1 MLYKLKAHTKSKPFK
16 CLLLSSTGFQYSFL
30 FTIMF
35 WRSETTWLKL
45 LNFTQHKYN
54 TINSL
59 LVYRMIQNTFKKK
72 NKGHKLQYSLL
83 YNWAHKVK
91 CKAPVAKINMTQRQC
106 YCTQHCEFMWSLSA
120 LLLMRLQLPF
130 CFIYSSLILQH
141 HTFLSLYYSLVTL
154 VFSWVVLG
162 RLDSGGWHTG
172 SVGGEGRSGEIKR
185 RLHVIACFCVIFC
198 CVYSHAKSNI
208 SPVLWKNVSPPLLF
222 A

>member
-1 MLYKLKAHTKSKPFK
+1 M
-16 CLLLSSTGFQYSFL
+16 
-30 FTIMF
+30 
-35 WRSETTWLKL
+35 
-45 LNFTQHKYN
+45 
-54 TINSL
+54 
-59 LVYRMIQNTFKKK
+59 
-72 NKGHKLQYSLL
+72 
-83 YNWAHKVK
+83 K

-208 SPVLWKNVSPPLLF
+208 SPVLWKKCKPTFTVCIAIKRLSSSQVIPIKCTKSF
-222 A
+222 FSKCEHKF

>member
-83 YNWAHKVK
+83 YNWVHKVK

-120 LLLMRLQLPF
+120 LLLMRLQLPAL
-130 CFIYSSLILQH
+130 C
-141 HTFLSLYYSLVTL
+141 TL
-154 VFSWVVLG
+154 VLFYSTTLFSVYTTPWWRWSFLGWSWVV
-162 RLDSGGWHTG
+162 
-172 SVGGEGRSGEIKR
+172 
-185 RLHVIACFCVIFC
+185 
-198 CVYSHAKSNI
+198 
-208 SPVLWKNVSPPLLF
+208 
-222 A
+222 

>member
-1 MLYKLKAHTKSKPFK
+1 MLVIVFYTVFSSQSCSGEVKQLDSNTNIIQLTHYLFIVWYKTPLK
-16 CLLLSSTGFQYSFL
+16 
-30 FTIMF
+30 
-35 WRSETTWLKL
+35 
-45 LNFTQHKYN
+45 
-54 TINSL
+54 
-59 LVYRMIQNTFKKK
+59 
-72 NKGHKLQYSLL
+72 KGHKRQYSLL
-83 YNWAHKVK
+83 YNWVHEVK

-120 LLLMRLQLPF
+120 LLLMHLQLPF
-130 CFIYSSLILQH
+130 CFMYSSLILQH

-185 RLHVIACFCVIFC
+185 RLHVIACFCLIFC
-198 CVYSHAKSNI
+198 CMYSHAKNNI
-208 SPVLWKNVSPPLLF
+208 SPVLWKNVSSPLLL